1 MANDMS
7 ALFAAGQ
14 NVSGNNNINQRTQD
28 ELVLSVNA
36 HAFFLAFG
44 KPAEKCE
51 HQFFTKKD
59 GQSKLEGF
67 RWNRPFQTKDYHGTV
82 NTLFIGKNLAADGM
96 GLKELAA
103 ELRNEKTTFEVH
115 IRKGSDEAYI
125 SKPRTLSTGS
135 ADEFFED

>member
-14 NVSGNNNINQRTQD
+14 NVSSTNNNLRPQD
-28 ELVLSVNA
+28 ELVFNVNA
-36 HAFFLAFG
+36 HAFFLVFG
-44 KPAEKCE
+44 KPTERCE

-59 GQSKLEGF
+59 GKSKLEGF
-67 RWNRPFQTKDYHGTV
+67 RWQRPFQGTRYHGMAREV
-82 NTLFIGKNLAADGM
+82 YIGKNLAADGM

-103 ELRNEKTTFEVH
+103 ELRNENTVFEVH

-125 SKPRTLSTGS
+125 SKPRSLATGS